1 MKKGLL
7 IVLGLIVLTTM
18 LSAIQRDKV
27 LVEIGTGAWC
37 TYCPGAAMGADD
49 LVLNGHQVAIIEN
62 HNGDPFATTD
72 SNGRNSYYAITGYPT
87 AWFDGLNPSVGGS
100 HTVSMYSNYLPKV
113 NARLAVPSH
122 FTIAATGTDSNYDYT
137 LNVVLDKVEPD
148 TNTNL
153 RLHAVVTE
161 SHIQYSWQGQT
172 HLEFVARHYVD
183 GLAGTTINFGT
194 GTQVTVPLAFTM
206 NPAWLPGNC
215 EMVIF
220 LQNHSTKEVLQAVK
234 YSFPELYGAY
244 APSLTSID
252 FPDTYITGEAVQP
265 LTIHNYWN
273 ITATGTITSDNP
285 AVVIEPAARL
295 NFSIPPHSSASYNVK
310 FLPTATGD
318 ITANITITSNMPE
331 NENLTIPVTG
341 YGFLDTAPVVTEVIV
356 SGVPVVT
363 MLQTA
368 TYTYTD
374 ADNDVEGASSYQWYR
389 TTPPST
395 TPVAIDGANTVT
407 YRLTQADIG
416 SYITFEVLP
425 RDSHTMPGTAVSS
438 TPTSLIEVLPAPQN
452 LTAQVIENHD
462 VQLTW
467 QAPNHFTRDFLGYR
481 VFRGGLAISVIN
493 NPSTTTFTDTWLNP
507 GEYQY
512 WVTSVF
518 TNPVSQSD
526 PSNVVT
532 VNITSNEDDVTPIL
546 ESVQVYPNPFS
557 VNATV
562 FVNSKANTPVEVDV
576 FNIKGQLLHK
586 MAATTNQ
593 NGSASLALER
603 SDTLVPGLYFLKVN
617 TASGSHTRKVLLLN
631 R

>member
-1 MKKGLL
+1 MLLL
-7 IVLGLIVLTTM
+7 IATLF
-18 LSAIQRDKV
+18 SIQRNKV

-49 LVLNGHQVAIIEN
+49 LIANGHQVAIIEN
-62 HNGDPFATTD
+62 HNGDPFATND

-122 FTIAATGTDSNYDYT
+122 FTISATGTDVGNNYT

-161 SHIQYSWQGQT
+161 SEIQYSWQGQT
-172 HLEFVARHYVD
+172 HLNFVARHYLD
-183 GLAGTTINFGT
+183 GLAGTTIDFGT
-194 GTQVTVPLAFTM
+194 GSQVTVPLSFTM
-206 NPAWLPGNC
+206 NPSWVSGHC

-220 LQNHSTKEVLQAVK
+220 LQNHSSKEVLQAIK

-244 APSLTSID
+244 APSLSAID

-265 LTIHNYWN
+265 LTIYNYWD
-273 ITATGTITSDNP
+273 ITAMGSITSNNP
-285 AVVIEPAARL
+285 AVVIEPATRL
-295 NFSIPPHSSASYNVK
+295 DFTIPPHSSAHFNVR
-310 FLPTATGD
+310 FVPTTSGN
-318 ITANITITSNMPE
+318 ITANLTITSNMPE
-331 NENLTIPVTG
+331 NENITIPVTG
-341 YGFLDTAPVVTEVIV
+341 YAFLDTAPVVTDVTV

-368 TYTYTD
+368 TYSFTD
-374 ADNDVEGASSYQWYR
+374 ADNDVEGSSSYQWYR

-395 TPVAIDGANTVT
+395 TPVAIAGANTVT
-407 YRLTQADIG
+407 YRLTQEDIG
-416 SYITFEVLP
+416 SYISFEVLP
-425 RDSHTMPGTAVSS
+425 RDSHSMPGTAVMSA
-438 TPTSLIEVLPAPQN
+438 PTSLIEVLPAPQN

-462 VQLTW
+462 VQLSW
-467 QAPNHFTRDFLGYR
+467 QAPNHFSRDFLGYR

-493 NPSTTTFTDTWLNP
+493 NPSITTFTDTWLNP

-518 TNPVSQSD
+518 TNPVSQSE

-532 VNITSNEDDVTPIL
+532 VNITANEDEVIPLVET
-546 ESVQVYPNPFS
+546 VQVYPNPFS
-557 VNATV
+557 FNTTV
-562 FVNSKANTPVEVDV
+562 YVNSKANSPVHVNV
-576 FNIKGQLLHK
+576 FNIKGQLVHTLSG
-586 MAATTNQ
+586 TTNQ
-593 NGSASLALER
+593 NGSANLSLQRTEA
-603 SDTLVPGLYFLKVN
+603 LVPGLYFLKVK
-617 TASGSHTRKVLLLN
+617 TAGGEYTRKALLLN